1 MIVRP
6 RDANE
11 VAYIVSVA
19 RDTGSDLAVRSGGH
33 SLAGHSVSDGGIV
46 LDLTRLKAIEID
58 PDNRTVW
65 AEAGLTAAA
74 QRHGIPAQVSGE
86 PPVFDIL
93 FTDRPVVDYRTTLTA
108 DPERIR
114 RFNAECLRRGV
125 VKAVNKVSFDLER
138 GVLFKTYCVNRIRG
152 AILDELRALDWV
164 PRLVRHKSTTVDRV
178 GGRLQSKLGREAT
191 PWEMAEELSLD
202 VSEYQRIER
211 DSKPVA
217 MLSLSEESA
226 EGTEDGGNRI
236 VDLVK
241 DEKGQD
247 PLLQVHRGDLR
258 DLAAKLLNRKEQIV
272 VSLYYFEE
280 LSMKEIAKVL
290 GLTESRVCQIH
301 GKVIEK
307 LRKAFDRLRCDLFT
321 A

>member
-1 MIVRP
+1 MRIDDRQVRDVWVKYKKTRRKVYKNQLIETYLP
-6 RDANE
+6 LVR
-11 VAYIVSVA
+11 SVA
-19 RDTGSDLAVRSGGH
+19 ERMLMTLPA
-33 SLAGHSVSDGGIV
+33 SVEVD
-46 LDLTRLKAIEID
+46 DLTSMGTFGLIEAIE
-58 PDNRTVW
+58 R
-65 AEAGLTAAA
+65 
-74 QRHGIPAQVSGE
+74 
-86 PPVFDIL
+86 
-93 FTDRPVVDYRTTLTA
+93 
-108 DPERIR
+108 
-114 RFNAECLRRGV
+114 
-125 VKAVNKVSFDLER
+125 FDLER

-202 VSEYQRIER
+202 VCEYQRIER
-211 DSKPVA
+211 DSKPVS
-217 MLSLSEESA
+217 MLSLSEESSD
-226 EGTEDGGNRI
+226 GTEEGGNRI

-241 DEKGQD
+241 DEKGTD

-258 DLAAKLLNRKEQIV
+258 DLAAKLLNKKEQIV
-272 VSLYYFEE
+272 VSLYYFDE

-307 LRKAFDRLRCDLFT
+307 LRKSFERLRCDLFT